1 MKAMWKRN
9 MLMRP
14 GVVASVRRA
23 LPLLLL
29 LLLVSAFATGAS
41 AQTGRSTDRIGNDL
55 VNLKLNEITL
65 EAIDFRDQTARL
77 NLGLGISTP
86 IPVSLKDFDY
96 RLSLFNQDVI
106 EGSYGGSM
114 KLGGRRGA
122 QFNLPVIVNLRS
134 IPNVVWSA
142 FSNRGQVR
150 YELDTAFT
158 LPLYVFERRFDKS
171 FSGEVPL
178 RSLVDAASI
187 LRAQRGM
194 TNGGRTTSGGSPRW
208 GDIIPRW

>member
-1 MKAMWKRN
+1 MSAKLGAARAFV
-9 MLMRP
+9 L
-14 GVVASVRRA
+14 A
-23 LPLLLL
+23 LPF
-29 LLLVSAFATGAS
+29 VFVFAFAAS
-41 AQTGRSTDRIGNDL
+41 AQAQRSTDRLGNDL
-55 VNLKLNEITL
+55 VNMKLNEITL

-77 NLGLGISTP
+77 NLGLDISTP

-96 RLSLFNQDVI
+96 RLSLFNEDVI
-106 EGSYGGSM
+106 AGNYDGSM

-122 QFNLPVIVNLRS
+122 QFNLPVVVNLRS

-187 LRAQRGM
+187 LRAQRGV
-194 TNGGRTTSGGSPRW
+194 TTGGRGTGSNGSPRW

>member
-1 MKAMWKRN
+1 MFERKVMANMNLKRGW
-9 MLMRP
+9 L
-14 GVVASVRRA
+14 V
-23 LPLLLL
+23 LPLLFVLAL
-29 LLLVSAFATGAS
+29 ANGAA
-41 AQTGRSTDRIGNDL
+41 AQNRRSSTERLGNDL
-55 VNLKLNEITL
+55 VSMSLNEITL

-77 NLGLGISTP
+77 NLGLDISTP
-86 IPVSLKDFDY
+86 IPVNLKDFDY
-96 RLSLFNQDVI
+96 RLSLFNQDMI
-106 EGSYGGSM
+106 EGRYDGAM

-122 QFNLPVIVNLRS
+122 QFNLPVVVNLRS

-142 FSNRGQVR
+142 FSNRGQVQ
-150 YELDTAFT
+150 YELDTGFT

-187 LRAQRGM
+187 LRAQRGA
-194 TNGGRTTSGGSPRW
+194 TGGRGSGNSPRW

>member
-1 MKAMWKRN
+1 MRKRN
-9 MLMRP
+9 MLANPFAGRVW
-14 GVVASVRRA
+14 VVLMALLFVAMFAVGATAQTRRSTERIGGD
-23 LPLLLL
+23 
-29 LLLVSAFATGAS
+29 LVSM
-41 AQTGRSTDRIGNDL
+41 R
-55 VNLKLNEITL
+55 LNEITL

-77 NLGLGISTP
+77 NLGLDISTP
-86 IPVSLKDFDY
+86 IPVNLKDFDY
-96 RLSLFNQDVI
+96 RLRLFDADLI
-106 EGSYGGSM
+106 EGSYGGAL

-122 QFNLPVIVNLRS
+122 QFDLPVVVNLRS

-187 LRAQRGM
+187 MRAQRGAQ
-194 TNGGRTTSGGSPRW
+194 GGRGTTGSSPRW

>member
-1 MKAMWKRN
+1 MKTTEKIN
-9 MLMRP
+9 VLVNP
-14 GVVASVRRA
+14 GVARLFVA

-29 LLLVSAFATGAS
+29 LLAFPTGAA
-41 AQTGRSTDRIGNDL
+41 AQTRRSTDRIGGDL
-55 VNLKLNEITL
+55 VSMRLNEITL
-65 EAIDFRDQTARL
+65 EAIDFRGQTARL
-77 NLGLGISTP
+77 NLGLDISTP

-106 EGSYGGSM
+106 EGNYAGAM

-122 QFNLPVIVNLRS
+122 QFNLPVVVNLRS

-142 FSNRGQVR
+142 FNNRGQVQ
-150 YELDTAFT
+150 YELDTGFT

-187 LRAQRGM
+187 LRAQRG
-194 TNGGRTTSGGSPRW
+194 TGTGGRGGNSSSGPRW

>member
-1 MKAMWKRN
+1 MFERKALAKMNLKRGW
-9 MLMRP
+9 L
-14 GVVASVRRA
+14 V
-23 LPLLLL
+23 LPLLLVL
-29 LLLVSAFATGAS
+29 TWADGAA
-41 AQTGRSTDRIGNDL
+41 AQNRRSPTERLGNDL
-55 VNLKLNEITL
+55 VSMRLNEITL

-77 NLGLGISTP
+77 NLGLDISTP
-86 IPVSLKDFDY
+86 IPVNLKDFDY

-106 EGSYGGSM
+106 EGSYGGAM

-122 QFNLPVIVNLRS
+122 QFNLPVVVNLRS

-142 FSNRGQVR
+142 FNNRGQVQ
-150 YELDTAFT
+150 YELDTGFT
-158 LPLYVFERRFDKS
+158 LPLYLFERRFDKS

-187 LRAQRGM
+187 LRAQRGAP
-194 TNGGRTTSGGSPRW
+194 GGRDSNGPRW

>member
-1 MKAMWKRN
+1 M
-9 MLMRP
+9 MRRTIL
-14 GVVASVRRA
+14 SKMNLRRGWLV
-23 LPLLLL
+23 LPLLFVL
-29 LLLVSAFATGAS
+29 AS
-41 AQTGRSTDRIGNDL
+41 ANGAAAQNRRSTERLGNDL
-55 VNLKLNEITL
+55 VSMRLNEITL
-65 EAIDFRDQTARL
+65 EAIDFRGQTARL
-77 NLGLGISTP
+77 NLGLDISTP

-96 RLSLFNQDVI
+96 RLSLFDQDLI
-106 EGSYGGSM
+106 EGRYDGAM

-122 QFNLPVIVNLRS
+122 QFNLPVVVNLRS

-142 FSNRGQVR
+142 FNNRGQVR
-150 YELDTAFT
+150 YGLDTGFT

-187 LRAQRGM
+187 LRAQRA
-194 TNGGRTTSGGSPRW
+194 TGGRTDGGNSPRW

>member
-1 MKAMWKRN
+1 MKEMRKRS
-9 MLMRP
+9 
-14 GVVASVRRA
+14 VSVKSSVARVRHA
-23 LPLLLL
+23 LPLLVVL

-77 NLGLGISTP
+77 NLGLGVSTP

-96 RLSLFNQDVI
+96 RLSLFDQDVI

-122 QFNLPVIVNLRS
+122 QFNLPVVVNLRS

-187 LRAQRGM
+187 LRAQRG
-194 TNGGRTTSGGSPRW
+194 TTGGRTSGGSPRW

>member
-1 MKAMWKRN
+1 MKAISKRN
-9 MLMRP
+9 VLAKLS
-14 GVVASVRRA
+14 VEHLWLALALLFVAM
-23 LPLLLL
+23 
-29 LLLVSAFATGAS
+29 FATGAT
-41 AQTGRSTDRIGNDL
+41 AQTRRSTDRLGNDL
-55 VNLKLNEITL
+55 VSMRLNEITL

-77 NLGLGISTP
+77 NLGLDVSTP

-96 RLSLFNQDVI
+96 RLSLFDEDVI
-106 EGSYGGSM
+106 EGNYAGAM

-122 QFNLPVIVNLRS
+122 QFDLPVVVNLRS

-150 YELDTAFT
+150 YELDTGFT

-187 LRAQRGM
+187 LRAQRGV
-194 TNGGRTTSGGSPRW
+194 TGGRTSGGSPRW

>member
-1 MKAMWKRN
+1 MSAKSLTAGVWL
-9 MLMRP
+9 ML
-14 GVVASVRRA
+14 S
-23 LPLLLL
+23 LLLM
-29 LLLVSAFATGAS
+29 SAAATGAA
-41 AQTGRSTDRIGNDL
+41 AQTRRSTDRLGNDL
-55 VNLKLNEITL
+55 VSMKLNEITL

-77 NLGLGISTP
+77 NLGLDISTP
-86 IPVSLKDFDY
+86 VPVNLKDFDY

-106 EGSYGGSM
+106 EGNYGGAM

-122 QFNLPVIVNLRS
+122 QFNLPVVVNLRS

-187 LRAQRGM
+187 LRAQRGA
-194 TNGGRTTSGGSPRW
+194 TGGRGNSGGSPRW

>member
-1 MKAMWKRN
+1 MLKKRVLAN
-9 MLMRP
+9 MNL
-14 GVVASVRRA
+14 RRVWLV
-23 LPLLLL
+23 LPLLFVL
-29 LLLVSAFATGAS
+29 AS
-41 AQTGRSTDRIGNDL
+41 ASGAAAQNRRSTTDRLGNDL
-55 VNLKLNEITL
+55 VSMRLNEITL

-77 NLGLGISTP
+77 NLGLDISTP

-96 RLSLFNQDVI
+96 RLSLFNQDMI
-106 EGSYGGSM
+106 EGRYDGSM

-122 QFNLPVIVNLRS
+122 QFNLPVVVNLRS

-142 FSNRGQVR
+142 FNNRGQVQ
-150 YELDTAFT
+150 YELDTGFT

-187 LRAQRGM
+187 LRAQRG
-194 TNGGRTTSGGSPRW
+194 TTTGGRGTTNNSPRW

>member
-1 MKAMWKRN
+1 MTKRN
-9 MLMRP
+9 EL
-14 GVVASVRRA
+14 VNLSVARVWFV
-23 LPLLLL
+23 LLSLL
-29 LLLVSAFATGAS
+29 FVAMFATGAT
-41 AQTGRSTDRIGNDL
+41 AQTRRGTDRIGGDL
-55 VNLKLNEITL
+55 VSMRLNEITL

-77 NLGLGISTP
+77 NLGLDISTP

-106 EGSYGGSM
+106 EGNYGGSM

-122 QFNLPVIVNLRS
+122 QFNLPVVVNLRS

-142 FSNRGQVR
+142 FSNRGQVQ
-150 YELDTAFT
+150 YELDTGFT
-158 LPLYVFERRFDKS
+158 LPLYVFERRFDKR

-187 LRAQRGM
+187 LRAQRGTTTGGR
-194 TNGGRTTSGGSPRW
+194 TNGGSRPRW
-208 GDIIPRW
+208 EDIIPGW

>member
-1 MKAMWKRN
+1 MKAMSKRK
-9 MLMRP
+9 LPAKLSVARAF
-14 GVVASVRRA
+14 VVV
-23 LPLLLL
+23 LPLVFVFAFA
-29 LLLVSAFATGAS
+29 VSAQ
-41 AQTGRSTDRIGNDL
+41 AQRTDRLGNDL
-55 VNLKLNEITL
+55 VSMRLNEITL

-77 NLGLGISTP
+77 NLGLDISTP
-86 IPVSLKDFDY
+86 VPVSLKDFDY
-96 RLSLFNQDVI
+96 RLSLFNEDVI
-106 EGSYGGSM
+106 AGNYDGSM

-122 QFNLPVIVNLRS
+122 QFNLPVVVNLRS

-142 FSNRGQVR
+142 FSNRGQVQ

-187 LRAQRGM
+187 LRAQRGG
-194 TNGGRTTSGGSPRW
+194 TGVRGTTGGNSPRW

>member
-1 MKAMWKRN
+1 MLKRTVLAK
-9 MLMRP
+9 M
-14 GVVASVRRA
+14 SVGRGWLV
-23 LPLLLL
+23 LPLLFVL
-29 LLLVSAFATGAS
+29 AFASGAS
-41 AQTGRSTDRIGNDL
+41 AQSRRSTTDRLGNDL
-55 VNLKLNEITL
+55 VSMRLNEITL

-77 NLGLGISTP
+77 NLGLDISTP

-96 RLSLFNQDVI
+96 RLSLFNQDMI
-106 EGSYGGSM
+106 EGRYDGAM

-122 QFNLPVIVNLRS
+122 QFNLPVVVNLRS

-142 FSNRGQVR
+142 FSNRGQVQ
-150 YELDTAFT
+150 YELETGFT

-187 LRAQRGM
+187 LRAQRG
-194 TNGGRTTSGGSPRW
+194 TGGRSSSGGNSPRW